1 MYFLTIKIVSYE
13 KYIFVFLLLTSCIDD
28 LTTLTARVDD
38 SYEELKMVSN
48 PEDVQRLIDTKKFPL
63 SKFSQETLENFKS
76 SFIFEDGRLRGFGYA
91 MLVEQLSNE
100 EVNMLFDLISANTAV
115 VVFEE
120 SGIGEIDSRNSNC
133 CPPPL
138 FLGNSVACPSLPGSP
153 TCCRFSRFNVC
164 VITEL
169 CDDTP
174 CDNTI

>member
-1 MYFLTIKIVSYE
+1 MFSCLA
-13 KYIFVFLLLTSCIDD
+13 VFLLTASCIDD
-28 LTTLTARVDD
+28 LTTLTAKVDD
-38 SYEELKMVSN
+38 SYEELKMVSS
-48 PEDVQRLIDTKKFPL
+48 PEDVQKLIDTKKFPL

-91 MLVEQLSNE
+91 MLVEQLSTE
-100 EVNMLFDLISANTAV
+100 EVNILFDLISANTAV
-115 VVFEE
+115 VVSEE

-133 CPPPL
+133 CRPPL
-138 FLGNSVACPSLPGSP
+138 FLGNSVACPRLPGSP

-169 CDDTP
+169 CDGIP